1 MQKIK
6 KFFKFITSKEF
17 LMKVILIQIVILL
30 FVIMTG
36 NLTIKIKNSSWSGF
50 KVKGDIDT
58 NVKGDLTLDSPI
70 YGFQISK

>member
-36 NLTIKIKNSSWSGF
+36 NLTIGVKNSSW
-50 KVKGDIDT
+50 
-58 NVKGDLTLDSPI
+58 
-70 YGFQISK
+70 YGFEIRGNIGTELSGSISQD